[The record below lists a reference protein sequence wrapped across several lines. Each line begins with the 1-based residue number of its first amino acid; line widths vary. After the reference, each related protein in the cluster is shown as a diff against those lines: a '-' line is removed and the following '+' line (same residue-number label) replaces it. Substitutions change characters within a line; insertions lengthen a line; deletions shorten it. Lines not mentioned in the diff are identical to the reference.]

1 MLAAAPTLV
10 TVAWMLP
17 SSGHYKGRVLVIGAT
32 GRTGRH
38 VVETLQKRGV
48 PLRLFVRDRER
59 AEAAFG
65 DDLDIVEGDALSAEL
80 GPVFADVD
88 AVISTLGS
96 RDVHGGGLRTVD
108 LPATLRLAAAARE
121 ARVAHFVL
129 CSTIGAVPTAGVPPQ
144 MLEWFAPKGE
154 AEAGLRA
161 SEVPFTIVRPGGLFD
176 GITDDPRMIDCQQVA
191 RALVGALTR
200 PDALGATFELSNGRL
215 QLPGADP
222 LLGARV

>member
-1 MLAAAPTLV
+1 MTS
-10 TVAWMLP
+10 T
-17 SSGHYKGRVLVIGAT
+17 SQYSGRVLVVGGT

-38 VVETLQKRGV
+38 VVEFLEKRGIGF
-48 PLRLFVRDRER
+48 RLLVRDRER
-59 AEAAFG
+59 AEGEFG
-65 DDLDIVEGDALSAEL
+65 EDIDIVESDALTGEL
-80 GPVFADVD
+80 GPAFAGVD

-96 RDVHGGGLRTVD
+96 RDVKGGGLQSVD
-108 LPATLRLAAAARE
+108 LPATLRLVAAARE
-121 ARVAHFVL
+121 AGVEHFIL

-161 SEVPFTIVRPGGLFD
+161 SGVPFTIVRPGGLHE
-176 GITDDPRMIDCQQVA
+176 GPTDDPRMIDVQEVA

-200 PDALGATFELSNGRL
+200 PEVRGATFELSNGRL

-222 LLGARV
+222 LFGAPA

>member
-1 MLAAAPTLV
+1 MLAVAPCLV
-10 TVAWMLP
+10 TVAWMNNSP
-17 SSGHYKGRVLVIGAT
+17 GNFKGRVLVVGGT

-38 VVETLQKRGV
+38 VVEILLKRGV
-48 PLRLFVRDRER
+48 QLRLLVRDRER

-65 DDLDIVEGDALSAEL
+65 DDLDIIEGDALSAEL
-80 GPVFADVD
+80 GPILTDVD
-88 AVISTLGS
+88 AIISTLGS
-96 RDVHGGGLRTVD
+96 RDVHGGGLAKVD
-108 LPATLRLAAAARE
+108 LPATLRLAGAARE
-121 ARVAHFVL
+121 ADLAQFVL

-161 SEVPFTIVRPGGLFD
+161 SGVPFTVIRPGGLFD
-176 GITDDPRMIDCQQVA
+176 GLTDDPRMIDCQQVA

-200 PDALGATFELSNGRL
+200 PDAIGATFELSNGRL

-222 LLGARV
+222 LFGARA